1 MDEPKRK
8 ELEDALKERETG
20 HYVLRLY
27 VAGLNRISL
36 RAIENLNKICEEHLQ
51 GRYELEVIDIYQQP
65 VLAQGE
71 QIIAVP
77 TLIKQL
83 PLPLRRFIGDLSQTE
98 KIIVGLDLK
107 PKKIVFRFQFSVF
120 RVGRNKVERREIKI
134 VSRFKGMERSS

>member
-1 MDEPKRK
+1 MDEPYMKQPEER
-8 ELEDALKERETG
+8 EDALKTRETG

-36 RAIENLNKICEEHLQ
+36 RAIENLMKICEENLE

-65 VLAQGE
+65 VLAQDE

-77 TLIKQL
+77 ILIKKL

-98 KIIVGLDLK
+98 KILVGLDLR
-107 PKKIVFRFQFSVF
+107 PKK
-120 RVGRNKVERREIKI
+120 
-134 VSRFKGMERSS
+134 

>member
-1 MDEPKRK
+1 MKQPE
-8 ELEDALKERETG
+8 ELEDALKARETG

-27 VAGLNRISL
+27 VAGLNIISL
-36 RAIENLNKICEEHLQ
+36 RAIENLKKICAENLE

-65 VLAQGE
+65 VLAQDE

-98 KIIVGLDLK
+98 KILVGLDLK
-107 PKKIVFRFQFSVF
+107 PKMIVFREKKVFRLPFSVF
-120 RVGRNKVERREIKI
+120 RVWGRRD
-134 VSRFKGMERSS
+134 